1 MFFGDILFLE
11 LVCGCFTNTLSHTMV
26 ETFNVS
32 IFDVIRET
40 YLFFEKIFVS
50 EVFVDYII

>member
-1 MFFGDILFLE
+1 
-11 LVCGCFTNTLSHTMV
+11 MV

-50 EVFVDYII
+50 EVFVDYFI